1 MAGSIV
7 PLPVML
13 DEEDLKVY
21 EALVP
26 PKTIVVRYGYQRKIA
41 ELPYSGDATPG
52 CGSKLVAV
60 TPRGT
65 EVVEMLTT
73 TCGNSGC
80 GKSVS
85 RDQMRDY
92 IDKSGGKQFPFTNQ
106 GRVLRVAT
114 VEDMNENAKLEARR
128 PDMVRLCK
136 SLINELK
143 LDMKLVEVESILGDE
158 QIAFYFL
165 SENRVDFR
173 ELVRLLASDLH
184 TRIEMVHVTDREES
198 RLVADYEKCG
208 QHCCCRQFL
217 KVLKPVSMRAAKV
230 QKNTLDPQKI
240 SGRCGRLMCC
250 LRYEDET
257 YSDLKKQLPHRK
269 SLVETIDGVGI
280 VLSTQ
285 ILTQLAL
292 VKIGVDPPAAYPVED
307 LRVLDNDEV
316 KAWREEHGDPVEAA
330 KNPGRPRQDSRQSKG
345 GSRNQDKSKGGQS
358 QGGGP
363 RNDRGNAGSSG
374 GGDRPG
380 MKPRRPKP
388 GKPLTNQEIES
399 KEGDNSAEI
408 KPAGYS
414 NDANASGANAP
425 DGSGDQASGDK
436 PKKKRR
442 RRRRKRKGGG
452 GGESGGDSPAPS
464 GD

>member
-1 MAGSIV
+1 MPGTIV

-13 DEEDLKVY
+13 EEEDRKIY
-21 EALVP
+21 EALEP

-41 ELPYSGDATPG
+41 ELPYSGDAKPG

-92 IDKSGGKQFPFTNQ
+92 IEKSGGKQFPFTNQ

-114 VEDMNENAKLEARR
+114 IDDLNEHAKLESRR
-128 PDMVRLCK
+128 PDLVRLCK

-143 LDMKLVEVESILGDE
+143 LEMKLVEVESVLGDE
-158 QIAFYFL
+158 QISFYFL

-173 ELVRLLASDLH
+173 ELVRKLASELH
-184 TRIEMVHVTDREES
+184 TRIEMVHVTDREEA

-250 LRYEDET
+250 LRYEDQT

-292 VKIGVDPPAAYPVED
+292 VKVGVQPPAAYPVED
-307 LRVLDNDEV
+307 LRVLDKDEV

-330 KNPGRPRQDSRQSKG
+330 RNPGRPRNDAGNQRKGGPRGKDKGGRGQSG
-345 GSRNQDKSKGGQS
+345 DQRGSRNDS
-358 QGGGP
+358 
-363 RNDRGNAGSSG
+363 RGNQST
-374 GGDRPG
+374 
-380 MKPRRPKP
+380 KPRRPKP
-388 GKPLTNQEIES
+388 GKPLTDQEVES
-399 KEGDNSAEI
+399 KEGENSAEVPN
-408 KPAGYS
+408 KGY
-414 NDANASGANAP
+414 ANNAENP
-425 DGSGDQASGDK
+425 QGENPSGDK

-442 RRRRKRKGGG
+442 RRRRKRKGGQG
-452 GGESGGDSPAPS
+452 GSDQGGDSPSPPS

>member
-13 DEEDLKVY
+13 EEEDRKIY
-21 EALVP
+21 EALEP

-41 ELPYSGDATPG
+41 ELPYSGDAKPG

-85 RDQMRDY
+85 RDQMRSY
-92 IDKSGGKQFPFTNQ
+92 IEKSGGKQFPFTNQ

-114 VEDMNENAKLEARR
+114 IDDLNENSKLESRR
-128 PDMVRLCK
+128 ADLVRLCK
-136 SLINELK
+136 SLINEMK
-143 LDMKLVEVESILGDE
+143 LEMKLVEVESILGDE
-158 QIAFYFL
+158 QVSFYYL
-165 SENRVDFR
+165 AENRVDFR
-173 ELVRLLASDLH
+173 DLVKRLAGELH
-184 TRIEMVHVTDREES
+184 TRIEMVHVSDREEA

-250 LRYEDET
+250 LRYEDQT

-269 SLVETIDGVGI
+269 SLVDTIDGVGI

-292 VKIGVDPPAAYPVED
+292 VKIGAQPPAAYPVED
-307 LRVLDNDEV
+307 IRVLDKEEV
-316 KAWREEHGDPVEAA
+316 KAWREEHGDPVEMA
-330 KNPGRPRQDSRQSKG
+330 KNPGRPQARG
-345 GSRNQDKSKGGQS
+345 GNTQQRK
-358 QGGGP
+358 GGP
-363 RNDRGNAGSSG
+363 RGGQDKGGRGK
-374 GGDRPG
+374 GGDQRNDQRG
-380 MKPRRPKP
+380 DRSGTKPRRPKP
-388 GKPLTNQEIES
+388 GKPLTDKEVES
-399 KEGDNSAEI
+399 KEGDNSANVPS
-408 KPAGYS
+408 KGYD
-414 NDANASGANAP
+414 NNASGPPADAQGGGDNA
-425 DGSGDQASGDK
+425 GGDK

-452 GGESGGDSPAPS
+452 GQGGGPDSTPPS
-464 GD
+464 SD

>member
-1 MAGSIV
+1 MPGSIV

-13 DEEDLKVY
+13 EEEDRKIY
-21 EALVP
+21 EALEP

-41 ELPYSGDATPG
+41 ELPYSGDAKPG

-114 VEDMNENAKLEARR
+114 VEDMNENAKLEMRR
-128 PDMVRLCK
+128 ADLVRLCK

-143 LDMKLVEVESILGDE
+143 LNMKLVEVESILGDE

-165 SENRVDFR
+165 SEDRVDFR
-173 ELVRLLASDLH
+173 DLVKRLASELR
-184 TRIEMVHVTDREES
+184 TRIEMVHVTDREEA

-217 KVLKPVSMRAAKV
+217 KVLKPVSMRSAKV

-250 LRYEDET
+250 LRYEDQT

-292 VKIGVDPPAAYPVED
+292 VKIGVQPPAAYPVED
-307 LRVLDNDEV
+307 IRVLDKEEI
-316 KAWREEHGDPVEAA
+316 KAWREEHGDPSEAA
-330 KNPGRPRQDSRQSKG
+330 KNQGRPRQDSRQRKG
-345 GSRNQDKSKGGQS
+345 GPRDQS
-358 QGGGP
+358 QGGKP
-363 RNDRGNAGSSG
+363 RGDRSQPRDDSSG
-374 GGDRPG
+374 T
-380 MKPRRPKP
+380 KPRRPKP
-388 GKPLTNQEIES
+388 GKPLTDREVES
-399 KEGDNSAEI
+399 KEGENSADV
-408 KPAGYS
+408 KPSGYS
-414 NDANASGANAP
+414 SDASASGDA
-425 DGSGDQASGDK
+425 GDAASGDK

-442 RRRRKRKGGG
+442 RRRRRKKGGG
-452 GGESGGDSPAPS
+452 GGDPQGPPS
-464 GD
+464 SE

>member
-1 MAGSIV
+1 MLGSIV

-13 DEEDLKVY
+13 EEEDRKIY
-21 EALVP
+21 EALEP

-41 ELPYSGDATPG
+41 ELPYSGDAKPG

-92 IDKSGGKQFPFTNQ
+92 IEKSGGKQFPFTNQ

-114 VEDMNENAKLEARR
+114 VEDMNENAKLESRR
-128 PDMVRLCK
+128 ADLVRLCK
-136 SLINELK
+136 SMINELK
-143 LDMKLVEVESILGDE
+143 LEMKLVEVESILGDE
-158 QIAFYFL
+158 QISFYFL

-173 ELVRLLASDLH
+173 ELVKRLASELH
-184 TRIEMVHVTDREES
+184 TRIEMVHVTDREEA

-250 LRYEDET
+250 LRYEDQT
-257 YSDLKKQLPHRK
+257 YSELKKQLPHRK
-269 SLVETIDGVGI
+269 SLVETIDVCRPS
-280 VLSTQ
+280 LPSTRRNP
-285 ILTQLAL
+285 QLAIQLNCPDRVRGISGSTPL
-292 VKIGVDPPAAYPVED
+292 VSATVAPEP
-307 LRVLDNDEV
+307 
-316 KAWREEHGDPVEAA
+316 
-330 KNPGRPRQDSRQSKG
+330 
-345 GSRNQDKSKGGQS
+345 SRNSH
-358 QGGGP
+358 
-363 RNDRGNAGSSG
+363 
-374 GGDRPG
+374 
-380 MKPRRPKP
+380 
-388 GKPLTNQEIES
+388 L
-399 KEGDNSAEI
+399 
-408 KPAGYS
+408 
-414 NDANASGANAP
+414 ASR
-425 DGSGDQASGDK
+425 S
-436 PKKKRR
+436 
-442 RRRRKRKGGG
+442 
-452 GGESGGDSPAPS
+452 DS
-464 GD
+464 

>member
-1 MAGSIV
+1 MPGSIV

-13 DEEDLKVY
+13 EEEDRKIY
-21 EALVP
+21 EALEP

-41 ELPYSGDATPG
+41 ELPYSGDAKPG

-92 IDKSGGKQFPFTNQ
+92 IEKSGGKQFPFTNQ

-114 VEDMNENAKLEARR
+114 IDDLNENTKLETRR
-128 PDMVRLCK
+128 ADLVRLCN
-136 SLINELK
+136 SLINELN
-143 LDMKLVEVESILGDE
+143 LEMKLVEVESILGDE
-158 QIAFYFL
+158 QISFYFL
-165 SENRVDFR
+165 AEDRVDFR
-173 ELVRLLASDLH
+173 ELVRKLAGELH
-184 TRIEMVHVTDREES
+184 TRIEMVHVTDREEA

-250 LRYEDET
+250 LRYEDQT

-292 VKIGVDPPAAYPVED
+292 VKVGAQPPAAYPVED
-307 LRVLDNDEV
+307 LRVLDKDEV

-345 GSRNQDKSKGGQS
+345 GPRDQK
-358 QGGGP
+358 QGGRGP
-363 RNDRGNAGSSG
+363 RDQRKDSR
-374 GGDRPG
+374 GDRTE
-380 MKPRRPKP
+380 PRRPKP
-388 GKPLTNQEIES
+388 GKPLADGEVES
-399 KEGDNSAEI
+399 KEGDSSANLPS
-408 KPAGYS
+408 KGYDNNAS
-414 NDANASGANAP
+414 NDAGENP
-425 DGSGDQASGDK
+425 SGDK

-442 RRRRKRKGGG
+442 RRRRRRKGGG
-452 GGESGGDSPAPS
+452 GDQGGGNDGGPPPS

>member
-1 MAGSIV
+1 MPGTIV

-13 DEEDLKVY
+13 EEEDRKIY
-21 EALVP
+21 EALEP

-41 ELPYSGDATPG
+41 ELPYSGDAKPG

-92 IDKSGGKQFPFTNQ
+92 IEKSGGKQFPFTNQ

-114 VEDMNENAKLEARR
+114 VDDMNENAKLEARR
-128 PDMVRLCK
+128 SDLVRLCK
-136 SLINELK
+136 SLINELE
-143 LDMKLVEVESILGDE
+143 LEMKLVEVESILGDE
-158 QIAFYFL
+158 QISFYFL
-165 SENRVDFR
+165 AENRVDFR
-173 ELVRLLASDLH
+173 ELVRRLAGELH
-184 TRIEMVHVTDREES
+184 TRIEMVHVTDREEA

-217 KVLKPVSMRAAKV
+217 KVLKPVSMRSAKV

-292 VKIGVDPPAAYPVED
+292 VKVGAQAPAAYPVED
-307 LRVLDNDEV
+307 LRVLDKEEV
-316 KAWREEHGDPVEAA
+316 KAWREEHGDPVEVA
-330 KNPGRPRQDSRQSKG
+330 KNPGRPKQDNRQRK
-345 GSRNQDKSKGGQS
+345 
-358 QGGGP
+358 GGP
-363 RNDRGNAGSSG
+363 RDKNQRDRSNDQS
-374 GGDRPG
+374 GDRSG
-380 MKPRRPKP
+380 DKPRRPKP
-388 GKPLTNQEIES
+388 GKPLTDKEVES
-399 KEGDNSAEI
+399 KEGDNSADVPS
-408 KPAGYS
+408 KGYDNNVAPGEGNK
-414 NDANASGANAP
+414 NDNKS
-425 DGSGDQASGDK
+425 
-436 PKKKRR
+436 KKKRR

-452 GGESGGDSPAPS
+452 DQTPPAGD
-464 GD
+464 

>member
-13 DEEDLKVY
+13 DEEDRKIY
-21 EALVP
+21 EALEP

-114 VEDMNENAKLEARR
+114 VEDMNENAKLESRR
-128 PDMVRLCK
+128 PDLVRLCK

-143 LDMKLVEVESILGDE
+143 LDMKLVEVESVLGDE

-173 ELVRLLASDLH
+173 ELVKRLASELH
-184 TRIEMVHVTDREES
+184 TRIEMVHVTDREEA

-217 KVLKPVSMRAAKV
+217 KVLKPVSMRSAKV

-292 VKIGVDPPAAYPVED
+292 VKVGAQAPAAYPVED
-307 LRVLDNDEV
+307 LRVLNNDEV
-316 KAWREEHGDPVEAA
+316 KAWREENGDPVQAA
-330 KNPGRPRQDSRQSKG
+330 KNPGRPRSDNQRQG
-345 GSRNQDKSKGGQS
+345 GPRGKDK
-358 QGGGP
+358 GGP
-363 RNDRGNAGSSG
+363 RNDRGSAQSSG
-374 GGDRPG
+374 NTSNPSDT
-380 MKPRRPKP
+380 KPRRPQP
-388 GKPLTNQEIES
+388 GKPLTDQEVES
-399 KEGDNSAEI
+399 KEGDNSADI

-414 NDANASGANAP
+414 NDANAADAGGDNA
-425 DGSGDQASGDK
+425 GGDK

-442 RRRRKRKGGG
+442 RRRRKRKGGP
-452 GGESGGDSPAPS
+452 GGDGSGPNQPS

>member
-1 MAGSIV
+1 MPGTIV

-13 DEEDLKVY
+13 EEEDRKAY
-21 EALVP
+21 EALEP

-41 ELPYSGDATPG
+41 ELPYAGDAKPG
-52 CGSKLVAV
+52 CGSKLVAL

-85 RDQMRDY
+85 REQMRSY
-92 IDKSGGKQFPFTNQ
+92 IEKSGGKQFPFTNQ

-114 VEDMNENAKLEARR
+114 VDDMNENAKLESRR
-128 PDMVRLCK
+128 PDLVRLCK
-136 SLINELK
+136 SLINELN
-143 LDMKLVEVESILGDE
+143 LEMKLVEVESILGDE
-158 QIAFYFL
+158 QIAFYYL
-165 SENRVDFR
+165 AENRVDFR
-173 ELVRLLASDLH
+173 ELVKRLASELH
-184 TRIEMVHVTDREES
+184 TRIEMVHVSDREEA

-217 KVLKPVSMRAAKV
+217 KVLKPVSMRSAKV

-250 LRYEDET
+250 LRYEDQT
-257 YSDLKKQLPHRK
+257 YSELKKQLPNRK
-269 SLVETIDGVGI
+269 SLVETEDGVGI

-292 VKIGVDPPAAYPVED
+292 VKVGAQAASAYPVED
-307 LRVLDNDEV
+307 LRVLTKEETA
-316 KAWREEHGDPVEAA
+316 AWREEHGDPGAY
-330 KNPGRPRQDSRQSKG
+330 KDDGRRQGDRRPPRGKG
-345 GSRNQDKSKGGQS
+345 GGAKPNTTK
-358 QGGGP
+358 
-363 RNDRGNAGSSG
+363 DRG
-374 GGDRPG
+374 P
-380 MKPRRPKP
+380 KRPKP
-388 GKPLTNQEIES
+388 GSPLSDKDVES
-399 KEGDNSAEI
+399 KEGDNSADV
-408 KPAGYS
+408 KPSKGYDNKS
-414 NDANASGANAP
+414 S
-425 DGSGDQASGDK
+425 DGSNADAGDK

-442 RRRRKRKGGG
+442 RRRRRKDKGKGGPG
-452 GGESGGDSPAPS
+452 GGPDKPSS

>member
-1 MAGSIV
+1 
-7 PLPVML
+7 ML
-13 DEEDLKVY
+13 EEEDRKIY
-21 EALVP
+21 EALEP

-41 ELPYSGDATPG
+41 ELPYSGDAKPG

-92 IDKSGGKQFPFTNQ
+92 IEASGGKQFPFTNQ

-114 VEDMNENAKLEARR
+114 VDDMNENAKLENRR
-128 PDMVRLCK
+128 PDLVRLCK

-143 LDMKLVEVESILGDE
+143 LDMKLVDVESILGDE

-165 SENRVDFR
+165 AENRVDFR
-173 ELVRLLASDLH
+173 ELVRKLAAELH
-184 TRIEMVHVTDREES
+184 TRIEMVHVTDREEA

-292 VKIGVDPPAAYPVED
+292 VKVGAQAPAAYPVED
-307 LRVLDNDEV
+307 LRVLDKDEV

-330 KNPGRPRQDSRQSKG
+330 KNPGRPRQQDNRQRKG
-345 GSRNQDKSKGGQS
+345 GPRDQNKGGQN
-358 QGGGP
+358 QGGKP
-363 RNDRGNAGSSG
+363 SDQR
-374 GGDRPG
+374 GDRSDTQ
-380 MKPRRPKP
+380 PRRPKP
-388 GKPLTNQEIES
+388 GKPLTDKEVES
-399 KEGDNSAEI
+399 KEGDNSADVPS
-408 KPAGYS
+408 KGYDNNVSQGGDNAGD
-414 NDANASGANAP
+414 NSGGN
-425 DGSGDQASGDK
+425 K

-452 GGESGGDSPAPS
+452 GGQGGGSGGGPS
-464 GD
+464 SD

>member
-13 DEEDLKVY
+13 DEEDRKVY
-21 EALVP
+21 EALQP

-92 IDKSGGKQFPFTNQ
+92 IEKSGGKQFPFTNQ

-114 VEDMNENAKLEARR
+114 IDDLNENSKLENRR
-128 PDMVRLCK
+128 ADLVRLCK
-136 SLINELK
+136 ALINEMK
-143 LDMKLVEVESILGDE
+143 LEMKLVEVESILGDE
-158 QIAFYFL
+158 QVAFYYL
-165 SENRVDFR
+165 AENRVDFR
-173 ELVRLLASDLH
+173 ELVKRLSSELH
-184 TRIEMVHVTDREES
+184 TRIEMVHVSDREEA

-269 SLVETIDGVGI
+269 SLVDTIDGVGI

-292 VKIGVDPPAAYPVED
+292 VKIGAQPPAAYPVED
-307 LRVLDNDEV
+307 IRVLDKDEV
-316 KAWREEHGDPVEAA
+316 KAWREEHGDPIEMA
-330 KNPGRPRQDSRQSKG
+330 KNPGRPRQDNRQRNDKRKESPRGQQQG
-345 GSRNQDKSKGGQS
+345 GSGKD
-358 QGGGP
+358 
-363 RNDRGNAGSSG
+363 
-374 GGDRPG
+374 GDRKNDTRG
-380 MKPRRPKP
+380 ERSSTKPRRPKP
-388 GKPLTNQEIES
+388 GKPLTDQEVES
-399 KEGDNSAEI
+399 KEGDNSASVPS
-408 KPAGYS
+408 KGYD
-414 NDANASGANAP
+414 NNATQAE
-425 DGSGDQASGDK
+425 GDQASGDK

-442 RRRRKRKGGG
+442 RRRRRKGKGGPGGG
-452 GGESGGDSPAPS
+452 GDGGAGPTPRSD
-464 GD
+464 

>member
-1 MAGSIV
+1 MPGTIV

-13 DEEDLKVY
+13 DEEDRKIY
-21 EALVP
+21 EALEP

-92 IDKSGGKQFPFTNQ
+92 IEKSGGKQFPFTNQ

-114 VEDMNENAKLEARR
+114 IDDLNENAKLEGRR
-128 PDMVRLCK
+128 PDLVRLCK

-165 SENRVDFR
+165 AENRVDFR
-173 ELVRLLASDLH
+173 ELVRKLAAELH
-184 TRIEMVHVTDREES
+184 TRIEMVHVTDREEA

-217 KVLKPVSMRAAKV
+217 KVLKPVSMRSAKV

-250 LRYEDET
+250 LRYEDQT
-257 YSDLKKQLPHRK
+257 YSELKKQLPHRK

-292 VKIGVDPPAAYPVED
+292 VKVGVQPPAAYPVED
-307 LRVLDNDEV
+307 LRVLDKDEV

-330 KNPGRPRQDSRQSKG
+330 KNPGRPRQDSRQRK
-345 GSRNQDKSKGGQS
+345 
-358 QGGGP
+358 GGP
-363 RNDRGNAGSSG
+363 RDQKHGGQDQGGNRGDQRGDRGT
-374 GGDRPG
+374 
-380 MKPRRPKP
+380 KPRRPKP
-388 GKPLTNQEIES
+388 GKPLTDKEVES
-399 KEGDNSAEI
+399 KEGDNSANVPS
-408 KPAGYS
+408 KGYD
-414 NDANASGANAP
+414 NNAAQGGGDNA
-425 DGSGDQASGDK
+425 AGDK

-452 GGESGGDSPAPS
+452 DQGGESGPNPPGGD
-464 GD
+464 

>member
-1 MAGSIV
+1 MPGSIV

-13 DEEDLKVY
+13 EEEDRKIY
-21 EALVP
+21 EALEP

-41 ELPYSGDATPG
+41 ELPYSGDAKPG

-92 IDKSGGKQFPFTNQ
+92 IEKSGGKQFPFTNQ

-114 VEDMNENAKLEARR
+114 IEDLNENTKLESRR
-128 PDMVRLCK
+128 SDLVRLCK
-136 SLINELK
+136 ALINELN
-143 LDMKLVEVESILGDE
+143 LEMKLVEVESILGDE
-158 QIAFYFL
+158 QVSFYYL
-165 SENRVDFR
+165 AENRVDFR
-173 ELVRLLASDLH
+173 ELVRRLAAELH
-184 TRIEMVHVTDREES
+184 TRIEMVHVSDREEA

-250 LRYEDET
+250 LRYEDQT

-292 VKIGVDPPAAYPVED
+292 VKIGAQPPAAYPVED
-307 LRVLDNDEV
+307 LRVLDKDEV
-316 KAWREEHGDPVEAA
+316 KAWREQHGDPVDAA
-330 KNPGRPRQDSRQSKG
+330 KNPGRPRQQDGRSRKG
-345 GSRNQDKSKGGQS
+345 GPRDQQQGGQS
-358 QGGGP
+358 
-363 RNDRGNAGSSG
+363 R
-374 GGDRPG
+374 GDRKDRSDSRG
-380 MKPRRPKP
+380 DRSGSKPRRPKP
-388 GKPLTNQEIES
+388 GKPLEDNEVES
-399 KEGDNSAEI
+399 REGE
-408 KPAGYS
+408 PAADVS
-414 NDANASGANAP
+414 PPTDAPPTPEATQP
-425 DGSGDQASGDK
+425 
-436 PKKKRR
+436 
-442 RRRRKRKGGG
+442 
-452 GGESGGDSPAPS
+452 
-464 GD
+464 

>member
-1 MAGSIV
+1 MPGSIV

-13 DEEDLKVY
+13 EEEDRKIY
-21 EALVP
+21 EALEP

-41 ELPYSGDATPG
+41 ELPYSGDAKPG

-92 IDKSGGKQFPFTNQ
+92 IEKSGGKQFPFTNQ

-114 VEDMNENAKLEARR
+114 IDDLNENAKLEARR
-128 PDMVRLCK
+128 ADLTRLCK

-143 LDMKLVEVESILGDE
+143 LEMKLVEVESILGDE
-158 QIAFYFL
+158 QISFYFL
-165 SENRVDFR
+165 AENRVDFR
-173 ELVRLLASDLH
+173 ELVRKLASELH
-184 TRIEMVHVTDREES
+184 TRIEMVHVTDREEA

-217 KVLKPVSMRAAKV
+217 KVLKPVSMRSAKV

-250 LRYEDET
+250 LRYEDQT

-292 VKIGVDPPAAYPVED
+292 VKVGVQPPAAYPVED
-307 LRVLDNDEV
+307 LRVLDKDEV

-330 KNPGRPRQDSRQSKG
+330 KNPGRPRQESRPRK
-345 GSRNQDKSKGGQS
+345 
-358 QGGGP
+358 GGP
-363 RNDRGNAGSSG
+363 RDQKQGGVKPSGDRKDQRGDRGT
-374 GGDRPG
+374 
-380 MKPRRPKP
+380 KPRRPKP
-388 GKPLTNQEIES
+388 GKPLADQEVES
-399 KEGDNSAEI
+399 KEGENSANLPS
-408 KPAGYS
+408 KGY
-414 NDANASGANAP
+414 ANNTDQPSGENE
-425 DGSGDQASGDK
+425 SGDK

-452 GGESGGDSPAPS
+452 GQGGGSGDSGPPPS

>member
-1 MAGSIV
+1 MPGSIV

-13 DEEDLKVY
+13 EEEDRKIY
-21 EALVP
+21 EALEP

-41 ELPYSGDATPG
+41 ELPYSGDAKPG

-85 RDQMRDY
+85 REEMRDY
-92 IDKSGGKQFPFTNQ
+92 IEKSGGKQFPFTNQ

-114 VEDMNENAKLEARR
+114 VDDLNENARFENRR
-128 PDMVRLCK
+128 ADMVRLCK
-136 SLINELK
+136 ALINELK
-143 LDMKLVEVESILGDE
+143 LEMKLVEVESILGDE
-158 QIAFYFL
+158 QISFYYL
-165 SENRVDFR
+165 AENRVDFR
-173 ELVRLLASDLH
+173 ELVRRLASELH
-184 TRIEMVHVTDREES
+184 TRIEMVHVSDREEA

-257 YSDLKKQLPHRK
+257 YSDLKKKLPHRK

-292 VKIGVDPPAAYPVED
+292 VKVGAQPPAAYAVED
-307 LRVLDNDEV
+307 LRVLDKDEV
-316 KAWREEHGDPVEAA
+316 KAWREEHGDPVDLA
-330 KNPGRPRQDSRQSKG
+330 KNPGRPRGD
-345 GSRNQDKSKGGQS
+345 NQRK
-358 QGGGP
+358 GGP
-363 RNDRGNAGSSG
+363 RGKDSG
-374 GGDRPG
+374 GGDRG
-380 MKPRRPKP
+380 GQRGERSGQRGDRTKPRRPKP
-388 GKPLTNQEIES
+388 GKPLTEGEVES
-399 KEGDNSAEI
+399 KEGDSSATLPS
-408 KPAGYS
+408 KGYG
-414 NDANASGANAP
+414 NNASDQGGA
-425 DGSGDQASGDK
+425 QASGDQS
-436 PKKKRR
+436 KKKRR
-442 RRRRKRKGGG
+442 RRRRRKGKGGQGGG
-452 GGESGGDSPAPS
+452 GDQGPPPS
-464 GD
+464 AD

>member
-1 MAGSIV
+1 MPGTII

-13 DEEDLKVY
+13 EEEDRKIY
-21 EALVP
+21 EALEP

-41 ELPYSGDATPG
+41 ELPYSGDAKPG
-52 CGSKLVAV
+52 CGSKLVAI

-92 IDKSGGKQFPFTNQ
+92 IEASGGKNFPFTNQ

-114 VEDMNENAKLEARR
+114 IDDLNENTKLESRR
-128 PDMVRLCK
+128 PDLVRLCK

-143 LDMKLVEVESILGDE
+143 LDMKLVDVESILGDE

-165 SENRVDFR
+165 AENRVDFR
-173 ELVRLLASDLH
+173 ELVRKLASELH
-184 TRIEMVHVTDREES
+184 TRIEMVHVTDREEA

-217 KVLKPVSMRAAKV
+217 KVLKPVSMRSAKI

-292 VKIGVDPPAAYPVED
+292 VKVGNQPPAAYPVED
-307 LRVLDNDEV
+307 LRVLDKDEV
-316 KAWREEHGDPVEAA
+316 KAWRDEYGDPVDAA
-330 KNPGRPRQDSRQSKG
+330 KNPGRPNTDGPRPG
-345 GSRNQDKSKGGQS
+345 GPRNQGQGQGQS
-358 QGGGP
+358 QGKSGQGQGQAGDQ
-363 RNDRGNAGSSG
+363 RGERKDQRADRS
-374 GGDRPG
+374 DT
-380 MKPRRPKP
+380 KPRRPKP
-388 GKPLTNQEIES
+388 GKPLTDQEVES
-399 KEGDNSAEI
+399 KEGDNSADVPSKGYENNVI
-408 KPAGYS
+408 EPGADKPE
-414 NDANASGANAP
+414 
-425 DGSGDQASGDK
+425 GDK

-452 GGESGGDSPAPS
+452 QGGGDQGPTPS

>member
-1 MAGSIV
+1 MPGSIV

-13 DEEDLKVY
+13 EEEDRKIY
-21 EALVP
+21 EALEP

-41 ELPYSGDATPG
+41 ELPYSGDAKPG

-92 IDKSGGKQFPFTNQ
+92 IEKSGGKQFPFTNQ

-114 VEDMNENAKLEARR
+114 IDDLNENAKLEARR
-128 PDMVRLCK
+128 ADLVRLCK
-136 SLINELK
+136 SLIKELN

-158 QIAFYFL
+158 QISFFFL

-173 ELVRLLASDLH
+173 ELVRKLASELH
-184 TRIEMVHVTDREES
+184 TRIEMVHVTDREEA

-217 KVLKPVSMRAAKV
+217 KVLKPVSMRSAKV

-250 LRYEDET
+250 LRYEDQT
-257 YSDLKKQLPHRK
+257 YSDLKKKLPHRK
-269 SLVETIDGVGI
+269 SLVETIDGIGI

-292 VKIGVDPPAAYPVED
+292 VKVGAQPPAAYPVED
-307 LRVLDNDEV
+307 LRVLDKDEV
-316 KAWREEHGDPVEAA
+316 KAWRDEHGDPVEAA
-330 KNPGRPRQDSRQSKG
+330 KNPGRPRQESRPRKG
-345 GSRNQDKSKGGQS
+345 GPRDKS
-358 QGGGP
+358 QGG
-363 RNDRGNAGSSG
+363 RGQ
-374 GGDRPG
+374 GGDRNDKRG
-380 MKPRRPKP
+380 ERETKPRRPKP
-388 GKPLTNQEIES
+388 GKPLTDKEVES
-399 KEGDNSAEI
+399 KEGDNSA
-408 KPAGYS
+408 KLPSKGYE
-414 NDANASGANAP
+414 NNASQG
-425 DGSGDQASGDK
+425 GGEGEGGGK
-436 PKKKRR
+436 KKKRR
-442 RRRRKRKGGG
+442 RRRRRRKGGG
-452 GGESGGDSPAPS
+452 QGGGQGGDQGPS
-464 GD
+464 SGE

>member
-1 MAGSIV
+1 MPGTIV

-13 DEEDLKVY
+13 EEEDRKIY
-21 EALVP
+21 EALEP

-41 ELPYSGDATPG
+41 ELPYSGDAKPG

-92 IDKSGGKQFPFTNQ
+92 IEKSGGKQFPFTNQ

-114 VEDMNENAKLEARR
+114 IDDLNENAKLESRR
-128 PDMVRLCK
+128 ADLVRLCK

-143 LDMKLVEVESILGDE
+143 LEMKLVEVESILGDE
-158 QIAFYFL
+158 QIAFYYL
-165 SENRVDFR
+165 AENRVDFR
-173 ELVRLLASDLH
+173 ELVRRLASELH
-184 TRIEMVHVTDREES
+184 TRIEMVHVSDREEA

-250 LRYEDET
+250 LRYEDQT

-269 SLVETIDGVGI
+269 SLVETIDGIGI

-292 VKIGVDPPAAYPVED
+292 VKIGAQPAAAYPVED
-307 LRVLDNDEV
+307 LRVLDKDET
-316 KAWREEHGDPVEAA
+316 KAWREEHGDPTQVRDD
-330 KNPGRPRQDSRQSKG
+330 GRRQGDKRGPRGKG
-345 GSRNQDKSKGGQS
+345 GDDPGKG
-358 QGGGP
+358 
-363 RNDRGNAGSSG
+363 RDNKR
-374 GGDRPG
+374 GDRKG
-380 MKPRRPKP
+380 NDTRDRKPRRPKP
-388 GKPLTNQEIES
+388 GKPLTDKEVES
-399 KEGDNSAEI
+399 KEGDNSASVPGE
-408 KPAGYS
+408 GYS
-414 NDANASGANAP
+414 NSAPSNESG
-425 DGSGDQASGDK
+425 GESGDK

-442 RRRRKRKGGG
+442 RRRRRKGKGGQGGSGSDPSPGG
-452 GGESGGDSPAPS
+452 GD
-464 GD
+464 

>member
-1 MAGSIV
+1 MAGTIV

-13 DEEDLKVY
+13 EEEDRKIY
-21 EALVP
+21 EALEP

-41 ELPYSGDATPG
+41 ELPYSGDAKPG
-52 CGSKLVAV
+52 CGSKLVAI

-92 IDKSGGKQFPFTNQ
+92 IEASGGKQFPFTNQ

-114 VEDMNENAKLEARR
+114 VEDMNANAKLESRR
-128 PDMVRLCK
+128 SDLVRLCK
-136 SLINELK
+136 AMINELK
-143 LDMKLVEVESILGDE
+143 LDMKLVEVESIFGDE
-158 QIAFYFL
+158 QVAFYYL
-165 SENRVDFR
+165 AENRVDFR
-173 ELVRLLASDLH
+173 DLVKRLASELH
-184 TRIEMVHVTDREES
+184 TRIEMVQVSDREEA

-217 KVLKPVSMRAAKV
+217 KVLKPVSMRSAKV

-269 SLVETIDGVGI
+269 SLVETIDGIGI
-280 VLSTQ
+280 VLNTQ

-292 VKIGVDPPAAYPVED
+292 VKVGNQPASAYPVED
-307 LRVLDNDEV
+307 LRVLTKQEID
-316 KAWREEHGDPVEAA
+316 AWREEFGDPTTF
-330 KNPGRPRQDSRQSKG
+330 KDDGRRQGDKRAPRGGKG
-345 GSRNQDKSKGGQS
+345 GPAPQQDAAAQS
-358 QGGGP
+358 ADPKPARTARPTGP
-363 RNDRGNAGSSG
+363 DG
-374 GGDRPG
+374 
-380 MKPRRPKP
+380 PRRPKP
-388 GKPLTNQEIES
+388 GQPLTDQEVES
-399 KEGDNSAEI
+399 KEGGGSAKI
-408 KPAGYS
+408 QGGYS
-414 NDANASGANAP
+414 NDNAGPQNST
-425 DGSGDQASGDK
+425 GDDDAGDR

-442 RRRRKRKGGG
+442 RRRRRKGKGGPGG
-452 GGESGGDSPAPS
+452 GPDSGGNPEGGPPSSPDA
-464 GD
+464 G